1 MPSNRLRFIYKV
13 IMISM
18 AIIAFGVGIY
28 MLVALFGGFQNYFT
42 KHFGISIIL
51 LAVAVITL
59 ILPEATKTRFG
70 GDSKDNVM
78 KVVAVLLI
86 LFAVLSCVLSY
97 FGLFGMN

>member
-1 MPSNRLRFIYKV
+1 MPSNRLRLIYKI
-13 IMISM
+13 IMLVM
-18 AIIAFGVGIY
+18 AVIAFGVGIY
-28 MLVALFGGFQNYFT
+28 MLIALFSSNQNYFT

-70 GDSKDNVM
+70 GDSKDNIM

-97 FGLFGMN
+97 FGIFAFN